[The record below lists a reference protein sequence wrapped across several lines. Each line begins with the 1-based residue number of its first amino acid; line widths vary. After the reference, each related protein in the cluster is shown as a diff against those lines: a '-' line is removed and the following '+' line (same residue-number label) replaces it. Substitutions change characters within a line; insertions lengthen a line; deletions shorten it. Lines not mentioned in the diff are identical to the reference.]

1 MKRFSEAPVCKTY
14 AQKMTETPMISVMN
28 VEQRPRPQ
36 QKLEN
41 VTDLNTESAHPEVTL
56 VAIQKKRRKQPQ
68 REMRDLL
75 W

>member
-1 MKRFSEAPVCKTY
+1 
-14 AQKMTETPMISVMN
+14 MISVMN

-36 QKLEN
+36 HKLAN
-41 VTDLNTESAHPEVTL
+41 VTDLITESAHPEATL

-68 REMRDLL
+68 CEMCDLL

>member
-1 MKRFSEAPVCKTY
+1 
-14 AQKMTETPMISVMN
+14 MTETPMISVMN

-41 VTDLNTESAHPEVTL
+41 VTDLNTESAHPEATL

-68 REMRDLL
+68 REMCDLL